1 MDENNNQENVEQG
14 KTSKKILKKWWFW
27 TIIGIATVILLILT
41 ILFFRNKIPSKY
53 YGTYVRYYYWEDNEY
68 ITTYKISPLKIKYT
82 YEYTVD
88 GEKKIEE
95 KNIEYYKK
103 GDDLVIKG
111 NEYEKYMILDDDCLY
126 INSNKDISSS
136 KKYGWFYWNVKSDNA
151 DLYCI
156 EAKADQTIDAVEKA
170 MNTWVKEVYKKGL
183 EDSNFYITSS
193 DEETDKTNL
202 NTYEIKYNAVD
213 GELSLYYDRK
223 TQKLNTIHFIRNSF
237 EKNLSESEFFK
248 VHTML
253 VSLMYVLGNSDNL
266 QLNIDIGKTDDYT
279 NAKKDLEYRV
289 NVVEE
294 HGKLIENQTTKDT
307 GFSLSLENDK
317 YDIAYDMDTLFTTF
331 SINLK

>member
-14 KTSKKILKKWWFW
+14 KTGKKILKKWWLW
-27 TIIGIATVILLILT
+27 TIIGIATAILLILT
-41 ILFFRNKIPSKY
+41 ILFFKNKIPSKY

-68 ITTYKISPLKIKYT
+68 ITTYKISPLKIIYT

-136 KKYGWFYWNVKSDNA
+136 KKYGWFYWNVKLDNA

-156 EAKADQTIDAVEKA
+156 EAKADQTIEIVEKT
-170 MNTWVKEVYKKGL
+170 MNGWVKEMYKEHL
-183 EDSNFYITSS
+183 DDSKLYITSS
-193 DEETDKTNL
+193 DEEKDKTNL
-202 NTYEIKYNAVD
+202 NTYSVEYNAVG
-213 GELSLYYDRK
+213 GELTLSYDRK
-223 TQKLNTIHFIRNSF
+223 TQKLNRIYFIGDSDKCDFF
-237 EKNLSESEFFK
+237 EI
-248 VHTML
+248 HTML
-253 VSLMYVLGNSDNL
+253 VSLMYVLGNKDNI
-266 QLNIDIGKTDDYT
+266 QLNSDIENTDDYI
-279 NAKKDLEYRV
+279 KDLGYQLEVREE
-289 NVVEE
+289 VVE
-294 HGKLIENQTTKDT
+294 LIESYTTKGT
-307 GFSLSLENDK
+307 SYSLKNDK
-317 YDIAYDMDTLFTTF
+317 YDITCDLYTLFTTF